1 VSTED
6 WTTVRTAGFILGCG
20 DGHFFSSDRS
30 LSEAEQGDEMRVLRA
45 RLRFAHTL
53 MLAAALLVA
62 FAVPSAAAPGQ
73 LDLSFGVGGTVVTE
87 FPSSYSG
94 ARAVAVQAD
103 GRIVAAGFAHTN
115 DSIISDFALTRYDT
129 SGALDPTFGTGGRVR
144 TDFGGRFD
152 EALAVAI
159 QSDGRIVVA
168 GSSSDATGSDMAVA
182 RYNDDGTLDISFDGD
197 GLALVDF
204 GSEASARAVALQ
216 PDGKVVLAGGVA
228 HPVGAGCCV
237 SDFALARLTSAG
249 APDTSFDGD
258 GQVVTDF
265 LPGADNGHDAAQA
278 VLVQADG
285 RIVAAGSGVA
295 SVVSVDFA
303 VARYLADGSLDPTF
317 SNDGLATTDFVGY
330 FDEIRDL
337 AVDTSGRL
345 VAGGQSCEFPGNSDE
360 VCDFGLVRYSS
371 SGTPDRRFGRQGRIR
386 TDLGGDVG
394 EGIRGVVMQTDGR
407 IVAAGDTSGPG
418 GPDVGL
424 ARYRSD
430 GRLDR
435 SFGVNGV
442 VITPVSPSTDEV
454 GGLALQA
461 DGRLLVAGTTAVQ
474 QSFGFFVSRY
484 LGT

>member
-1 VSTED
+1 
-6 WTTVRTAGFILGCG
+6 
-20 DGHFFSSDRS
+20 
-30 LSEAEQGDEMRVLRA
+30 M
-45 RLRFAHTL
+45 AHTL
-53 MLAAALLVA
+53 VLAAAVLVA
-62 FAVPSAAAPGQ
+62 FAVPAAAAPGQ
-73 LDLSFGVGGTVVTE
+73 LDPSFGAGGTVVTE

-115 DSIISDFALTRYDT
+115 DSIISDFALTRYDA
-129 SGALDPTFGTGGRVR
+129 SGALDPTFGTGGTVR

-152 EALAVAI
+152 EALAVAA
-159 QSDGRIVVA
+159 QPDGRIVVA

-182 RYNDDGTLDISFDGD
+182 RYNSDGTVDTSFDGD

-204 GSEASARAVALQ
+204 GGESSARAVAMQ
-216 PDGKVVLAGGVA
+216 PDGKVVLAGGVSQ
-228 HPVGAGCCV
+228 PVGGGCCV

-249 APDTSFDGD
+249 ALDSSFDGD

-295 SVVSVDFA
+295 GVVSVDFA

-317 SNDGLATTDFVGY
+317 SDDGLVATDFVGY
-330 FDEIRDL
+330 FDEVRDL
-337 AVDTSGRL
+337 AVDTGGR
-345 VAGGQSCEFPGNSDE
+345 VVTGGQSCEFPGNSDE
-360 VCDFGLVRYSS
+360 VCDFGVARYTSN
-371 SGTPDRRFGRQGRIR
+371 GTLDRRFGRKGRIR
-386 TDLGGDVG
+386 TDLGADLS
-394 EGIRGVVMQTDGR
+394 EGIRGIVVQADGR
-407 IVAAGDTSGPG
+407 IVAAGETSGPG
-418 GPDVGL
+418 AQDVGL
-424 ARYRSD
+424 TRYRSD

-435 SFGVNGV
+435 SFGLNGV

-454 GGLALQA
+454 GGLELQA
-461 DGRLLVAGTTAVQ
+461 DGRLVVAGTTAVS

-484 LGT
+484 LAA

>member
-1 VSTED
+1 
-6 WTTVRTAGFILGCG
+6 
-20 DGHFFSSDRS
+20 
-30 LSEAEQGDEMRVLRA
+30 M
-45 RLRFAHTL
+45 AHTL
-53 MLAAALLVA
+53 VLAAAVLVA
-62 FAVPSAAAPGQ
+62 FAVPAAAVPGQ
-73 LDLSFGVGGTVVTE
+73 LDPSFGVGGTVVTQ

-94 ARAVAVQAD
+94 VHAVAVQAD

-115 DSIISDFALTRYDT
+115 DSIVSDFALTRYDA
-129 SGALDPTFGTGGRVR
+129 SGALDPTFGTGGIVR

-152 EALAVAI
+152 EALAVAA
-159 QSDGRIVVA
+159 QPDGRVVVA

-182 RYNDDGTLDISFDGD
+182 RYNSDGTLDLSFDGD
-197 GLALVDF
+197 GMALVDF

-216 PDGKVVLAGGVA
+216 PDGKVVLAGSVA
-228 HPVGAGCCV
+228 QPVGGGCCV
-237 SDFALARLTSAG
+237 TDFALARLTSAG
-249 APDTSFDGD
+249 ALDSSFDGD
-258 GQVVTDF
+258 GRVVTDF

-295 SVVSVDFA
+295 GGTSVEFA
-303 VARYLADGSLDPTF
+303 VARYLADGSLDATF
-317 SNDGLATTDFVGY
+317 SGDGLVTTDFVGY

-337 AVDTSGRL
+337 AVDAGGRL
-345 VAGGQSCEFPGNSDE
+345 VAGGQSCEFPGNADE
-360 VCDFGLVRYSS
+360 VCDFGLVRYTS
-371 SGTPDRRFGRQGRIR
+371 SGILDRRFGRQGRIR

-394 EGIRGVVMQTDGR
+394 EGIRGVVVQTDGR
-407 IVAAGDTSGPG
+407 IVATGDTSGPG

-424 ARYRSD
+424 TRYRANGS
-430 GRLDR
+430 LDR

-461 DGRLLVAGTTAVQ
+461 DGRLVVAGTTAVS

-484 LGT
+484 LGA

>member
-1 VSTED
+1 
-6 WTTVRTAGFILGCG
+6 VRIPWGK
-20 DGHFFSSDRS
+20 
-30 LSEAEQGDEMRVLRA
+30 LRI
-45 RLRFAHTL
+45 AH
-53 MLAAALLVA
+53 MFVLAAVLLVA
-62 FAVPSAAAPGQ
+62 SALPSAAAPGQ
-73 LDLSFGVGGTVVTE
+73 LDPSFGVGGTVVTE

-182 RYNDDGTLDISFDGD
+182 RYNSDGTLDPSFEGD
-197 GLALVDF
+197 GTALVDF

-216 PDGKVVLAGGVA
+216 PDGKVVLAGWVSQ
-228 HPVGAGCCV
+228 PVGGGCCV
-237 SDFALARLTSAG
+237 ADFALARLTSAG
-249 APDTSFDGD
+249 ALDSSFDGD
-258 GQVVTDF
+258 GQVATDF

-285 RIVAAGSGVA
+285 RIVAAGAGVA
-295 SVVSVDFA
+295 GGTSVDFA

-317 SNDGLATTDFVGY
+317 SNDGLVTTDFVGY

-337 AVDTSGRL
+337 AVDTSGRI
-345 VAGGQSCEFPGNSDE
+345 VAGGQSCEFPGNADE
-360 VCDFGLVRYSS
+360 VCDFGLARYTSN
-371 SGTPDRRFGRQGRIR
+371 GTLDRRFGRQGRVR

-394 EGIRGVVMQTDGR
+394 EGIRGVVVQADGR
-407 IVAAGDTSGPG
+407 IVAAGDTAGPG
-418 GPDVGL
+418 ASDVGL
-424 ARYRSD
+424 TRYRSD
-430 GRLDR
+430 GHLDR

-484 LGT
+484 LGS

>member
-1 VSTED
+1 
-6 WTTVRTAGFILGCG
+6 
-20 DGHFFSSDRS
+20 
-30 LSEAEQGDEMRVLRA
+30 M
-45 RLRFAHTL
+45 AHTL
-53 MLAAALLVA
+53 VLAAAVLVA
-62 FAVPSAAAPGQ
+62 FAVPAAAVPGQ
-73 LDLSFGVGGTVVTE
+73 LDPSFGVGGTVVTQ

-94 ARAVAVQAD
+94 VHAVAVQAD

-115 DSIISDFALTRYDT
+115 DSIVSDFALTRYDA
-129 SGALDPTFGTGGRVR
+129 SGALDPTFGTGGIVR

-152 EALAVAI
+152 EALAVAA
-159 QSDGRIVVA
+159 QPDGRVVVA

-182 RYNDDGTLDISFDGD
+182 RYNSDGTLDLSFDGD
-197 GLALVDF
+197 GMALVDF

-216 PDGKVVLAGGVA
+216 PDGKVVLAGSVA
-228 HPVGAGCCV
+228 QPVGGGCCV
-237 SDFALARLTSAG
+237 TDFALAQLTSAG
-249 APDTSFDGD
+249 ALDSSFDGD
-258 GQVVTDF
+258 GRVVTDF

-295 SVVSVDFA
+295 GGTSVEFA
-303 VARYLADGSLDPTF
+303 VARYLADGSLDATF
-317 SNDGLATTDFVGY
+317 SGDGLVTTDFVGY

-337 AVDTSGRL
+337 AVDAGGRL
-345 VAGGQSCEFPGNSDE
+345 VAGGQSCEFPGNADE
-360 VCDFGLVRYSS
+360 VCDFGLVRYTS
-371 SGTPDRRFGRQGRIR
+371 SGILDRRFGRQGRIR

-394 EGIRGVVMQTDGR
+394 EGIRGVVVQTDGR
-407 IVAAGDTSGPG
+407 IVATGDTSGPG

-424 ARYRSD
+424 TRYRANGS
-430 GRLDR
+430 LDR

-461 DGRLLVAGTTAVQ
+461 DGRLVVAGTTAVS

-484 LGT
+484 LGA

>member
-1 VSTED
+1 
-6 WTTVRTAGFILGCG
+6 
-20 DGHFFSSDRS
+20 
-30 LSEAEQGDEMRVLRA
+30 MRVLRA
-45 RLRFAHTL
+45 RLRIAHTL
-53 MLAAALLVA
+53 VLAAALLVA
-62 FAVPSAAAPGQ
+62 FAAPSAAAPGQ
-73 LDLSFGVGGTVVTE
+73 LDPSFGVGGTVVIE

-129 SGALDPTFGTGGRVR
+129 DGTLDPTFGTGGAVR

-152 EALAVAI
+152 EALAVAV
-159 QSDGRIVVA
+159 QADGRIVVA
-168 GSSSDATGSDMAVA
+168 GNSSDAGGYDMAVA
-182 RYNDDGTLDISFDGD
+182 RYNSDGTLDTSFDGD
-197 GLALVDF
+197 GTALVDF
-204 GSEASARAVALQ
+204 GSESSARAVALQ
-216 PDGKVVLAGGVA
+216 PDGKVVLAGSVT

-249 APDTSFDGD
+249 VLDSSFDGD
-258 GQVVTDF
+258 GRVITDF
-265 LPGADNGHDAAQA
+265 LAGADNGHDAAQA
-278 VLVQADG
+278 VLVQSDG
-285 RIVAAGSGVA
+285 RIVAAGGGVA
-295 SVVSVDFA
+295 GGASVDFA

-317 SNDGLATTDFVGY
+317 SNDGLAATDFVGY

-337 AVDTSGRL
+337 AVDTGGRL

-360 VCDFGLVRYSS
+360 VCDFGLARYTSDGS
-371 SGTPDRRFGRQGRIR
+371 LDRRFGRQGRIR
-386 TDLGGDVG
+386 TDLGGDVS
-394 EGIRGVVMQTDGR
+394 EAVHGVVVQTDGR

-418 GPDVGL
+418 ASDVGL
-424 ARYRSD
+424 TRYRSD

-435 SFGVNGV
+435 SFGADGV

-454 GGLALQA
+454 GGVELQA

-484 LGT
+484 LST

>member
-1 VSTED
+1 
-6 WTTVRTAGFILGCG
+6 
-20 DGHFFSSDRS
+20 
-30 LSEAEQGDEMRVLRA
+30 MRVPRA
-45 RLRFAHTL
+45 RLLITHTL
-53 MLAAALLVA
+53 VLAAAFLVA
-62 FAVPSAAAPGQ
+62 SAVPAAAAPGQ
-73 LDLSFGVGGTVVTE
+73 LDLSFGAGGTVVTQ

-94 ARAVAVQAD
+94 ARAVAIQAD
-103 GRIVAAGFAHTN
+103 SRIVAAGFAHTN
-115 DSIISDFALTRYDT
+115 DSIISDFALARYDA
-129 SGALDPTFGTGGRVR
+129 SGALDPTFGAGGRVR

-152 EALAVAI
+152 EALAVAA
-159 QSDGRIVVA
+159 QPDGRVVVA
-168 GSSSDATGSDMAVA
+168 GSSSDASGSDMAVA
-182 RYNDDGTLDISFDGD
+182 RYTSDGTLDASFDGD

-216 PDGKVVLAGGVA
+216 PDGKVVLAGWVSQ
-228 HPVGAGCCV
+228 PVGGGCCV

-249 APDTSFDGD
+249 ALDSSFNGD

-295 SVVSVDFA
+295 GAVSVDFA

-317 SNDGLATTDFVGY
+317 SNDGLVTTDFVGY

-337 AVDTSGRL
+337 ALDTSGRL

-360 VCDFGLVRYSS
+360 VCEFGLARYTS
-371 SGTPDRRFGRQGRIR
+371 SGSLDRRFGRQGRVR

-394 EGIRGVVMQTDGR
+394 EGIRGVVVQADGR
-407 IVAAGDTSGPG
+407 IAAAGDTSGPG
-418 GPDVGL
+418 GSDVGL

-461 DGRLLVAGTTAVQ
+461 DGRLVVAGTTAVQ

>member
-1 VSTED
+1 
-6 WTTVRTAGFILGCG
+6 
-20 DGHFFSSDRS
+20 
-30 LSEAEQGDEMRVLRA
+30 MRVPRA
-45 RLRFAHTL
+45 RLPIGH
-53 MLAAALLVA
+53 MLVLAVALLVA
-62 FAVPSAAAPGQ
+62 SAVPAAAAPGQ
-73 LDLSFGVGGTVVTE
+73 LDPSFGAGGTVIIE

-115 DSIISDFALTRYDT
+115 DSIISDFALTRYDA
-129 SGALDPTFGTGGRVR
+129 SGALDPTFGTGGKVR

-152 EALAVAI
+152 EALAVAVHL
-159 QSDGRIVVA
+159 DGRIVVA
-168 GSSSDATGSDMAVA
+168 GNSSDASGSDMAVA
-182 RYNDDGTLDISFDGD
+182 RYNSDGTLDPTFDGD

-204 GSEASARAVALQ
+204 GNEASARAVALQ
-216 PDGKVVLAGGVA
+216 PDGKVVLAGWA
-228 HPVGAGCCV
+228 TQPVGGGCCV
-237 SDFALARLTSAG
+237 SDFALARLTTAG

-258 GQVVTDF
+258 GRVVTDF
-265 LPGADNGHDAAQA
+265 LPGTDNGHDAAQA

-295 SVVSVDFA
+295 GGTSVDFA
-303 VARYLADGSLDPTF
+303 VARYLPDGSLDPTF
-317 SNDGLATTDFVGY
+317 SNDGLVTTDFVGY

-337 AVDTSGRL
+337 AVDTGGRI
-345 VAGGQSCEFPGNSDE
+345 VTGGQSCEFPGNADE
-360 VCDFGLVRYSS
+360 VCDFGLVRYTSDGS
-371 SGTPDRRFGRQGRIR
+371 LDRRFGRQGRVR

-394 EGIRGVVMQTDGR
+394 EGIRGVVVQADGR

-418 GPDVGL
+418 GSDLGL
-424 ARYRSD
+424 TRYRAD

-454 GGLALQA
+454 GGLTLQA
-461 DGRLLVAGTTAVQ
+461 DGRLVVAGTTAVS

>member
-1 VSTED
+1 
-6 WTTVRTAGFILGCG
+6 
-20 DGHFFSSDRS
+20 
-30 LSEAEQGDEMRVLRA
+30 MRVPRA
-45 RLRFAHTL
+45 RLRIAHTL
-53 MLAAALLVA
+53 VLAAALLVA
-62 FAVPSAAAPGQ
+62 SAVPAAAAPGQ
-73 LDLSFGVGGTVVTE
+73 LDLSFGAGGTVVTE

-115 DSIISDFALTRYDT
+115 DSIISDFALARYDT
-129 SGALDPTFGTGGRVR
+129 SGALDPTFGAGGRVR

-152 EALAVAI
+152 EALAVAV
-159 QSDGRIVVA
+159 QPDGRIVVA
-168 GSSSDATGSDMAVA
+168 GSSSDASGSDMAVA
-182 RYNDDGTLDISFDGD
+182 RYTSDGTLDASFEGD

-216 PDGKVVLAGGVA
+216 PDGKVVLAGWVLQ
-228 HPVGAGCCV
+228 PVGGGCCV

-249 APDTSFDGD
+249 ALDSSFDGD

-295 SVVSVDFA
+295 GAVSVDFA

-317 SNDGLATTDFVGY
+317 SNDGLVTTDFVGY

-337 AVDTSGRL
+337 ALDTGGRI

-360 VCDFGLVRYSS
+360 VCDFGLARYTAT
-371 SGTPDRRFGRQGRIR
+371 GGLDRRFGRQGRVR

-394 EGIRGVVMQTDGR
+394 EGIRGVVVQVDGR

-418 GPDVGL
+418 ASDVGL
-424 ARYRSD
+424 TRYRSD

-461 DGRLLVAGTTAVQ
+461 DGRLVVAGTTAVQ